1 MYENLEKEILKLI
14 ENIHFDDKQIDIYY
28 IKNVELLMRCAIEI
42 EAILK
47 ELYRKEG
54 GDIDTD

>member
-1 MYENLEKEILKLI
+1 VYENLEKEILKLI